1 MGEME
6 PMVNTVLK
14 YPMVDTDRLN
24 NPALTAKPEIPG
36 NSEKKPENDTVAAE
50 PEVKA
55 NTGGGGGGAPVNQT
69 TGSGGSGIVIIRNH
83 REEAA

>member
-36 NSEKKPENDTVAAE
+36 NSEKKPENYTVAAE
-50 PEVKA
+50 PEVNETPELFSQAEMVAAEIPEQVAKPIPA
-55 NTGGGGGGAPVNQT
+55 A
-69 TGSGGSGIVIIRNH
+69 
-83 REEAA
+83 EAAALL